1 MFLLAGLGNPDQ
13 KYQNNRHNVG
23 FALLDFLVSAENY
36 KKKFKGLLAEEEI
49 DNQKTLLLKPMTYMN
64 LSGES
69 LFEIKK
75 FYKLDNQNIF
85 VIHDDLDLEIGKI
98 KVKNGGSSS
107 GHNGIE
113 SITEH
118 IGNDFNRIRVGIG
131 HPGEKN
137 LVENYVLNDFKKEEV
152 KLIKN
157 SFASIKKNLQ
167 LVLSKKFDEF
177 SSKVN
182 NII

>member
-23 FALLDFLVSAENY
+23 FAFIDFLISEENY
-36 KKKFKGLLAEEEI
+36 KKKFKGLFTEI
-49 DNQKTLLLKPMTYMN
+49 EINNQKILLLKPMTFMN

-69 LFEIKK
+69 LFEVKK
-75 FYKLDNQNIF
+75 FYKLNNDKIF

-98 KVKNGGSSS
+98 KVKNGGSSG

-113 SITEH
+113 SISEH
-118 IGNDFNRIRVGIG
+118 IDNDFNRIRVGIG
-131 HPGEKN
+131 HPGEKH
-137 LVENYVLNDFKKEEV
+137 LVESYVLNDFKKEEV
-152 KLIKN
+152 KLIEDT
-157 SFASIKKNLQ
+157 FLSIKKNLQ
-167 LVLSKKFDEF
+167 LIFLKKFDEF

>member
-75 FYKLDNQNIF
+75 FYKIDNENIF
-85 VIHDDLDLEIGKI
+85 VIHDDLDLEIAKI
-98 KVKNGGSSS
+98 KV
-107 GHNGIE
+107 
-113 SITEH
+113 
-118 IGNDFNRIRVGIG
+118 
-131 HPGEKN
+131 
-137 LVENYVLNDFKKEEV
+137 
-152 KLIKN
+152 
-157 SFASIKKNLQ
+157 
-167 LVLSKKFDEF
+167 
-177 SSKVN
+177 
-182 NII
+182 

>member
-1 MFLLAGLGNPDQ
+1 M
-13 KYQNNRHNVG
+13 
-23 FALLDFLVSAENY
+23 
-36 KKKFKGLLAEEEI
+36 
-49 DNQKTLLLKPMTYMN
+49 
-64 LSGES
+64 
-69 LFEIKK
+69 
-75 FYKLDNQNIF
+75 
-85 VIHDDLDLEIGKI
+85 DLEVGKI

-113 SITEH
+113 SISEY

-152 KLIKN
+152 KLIEN
-157 SFASIKKNLQ
+157 SFVSIKQNLQ
-167 LVLSKKFDEF
+167 LVLLKKFDEF

>member
-1 MFLLAGLGNPDQ
+1 
-13 KYQNNRHNVG
+13 
-23 FALLDFLVSAENY
+23 
-36 KKKFKGLLAEEEI
+36 
-49 DNQKTLLLKPMTYMN
+49 MN

-75 FYKLDNQNIF
+75 FYKIDNENIF
-85 VIHDDLDLEIGKI
+85 VIHDDLDLEIAKI
-98 KVKNGGSSS
+98 KVKNGGSSG

-113 SITEH
+113 SITEY

-137 LVENYVLNDFKKEEV
+137 LVENYVLNDFKKEEI